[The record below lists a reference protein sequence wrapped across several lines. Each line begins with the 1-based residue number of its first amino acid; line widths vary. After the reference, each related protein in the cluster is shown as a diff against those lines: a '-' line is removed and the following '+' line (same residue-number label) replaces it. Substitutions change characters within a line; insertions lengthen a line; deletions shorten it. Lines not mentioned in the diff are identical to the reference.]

1 MARSTPL
8 EARMRKIR
16 NEQLAERSAVK
27 AQAAAQK
34 KETWLIVLHETTFNM
49 PFACSMEAFSYTA
62 DKGGVATSC
71 DIVINDMT
79 EGAKAEFVFSVN
91 GKEVFSKAFK
101 EAIQDHISIGDA
113 PFSEG
118 DVLTV
123 AVNVDV
129 PCVLSEVSVVFSCR
143 EA

>member
-8 EARMRKIR
+8 ESRMRNIR
-16 NEQLAERSAVK
+16 NQKQAEATAMRSQSAT
-27 AQAAAQK
+27 AK

-49 PFACSMEAFSYTA
+49 PFACGMEAFSYAA

>member
-8 EARMRKIR
+8 ESRMRNIR
-16 NEQLAERSAVK
+16 NQKQAEAAAVRS
-27 AQAAAQK
+27 QAATVK
-34 KETWLIVLHETTFNM
+34 KETWLIVLHETTFKM

-62 DKGGVATSC
+62 DKGGVATAC

-79 EGAKAEFVFSVN
+79 DGVNAQFVFSVN
-91 GKEVFSKAFK
+91 GKEVFSKTFK
-101 EAIQDHISIGDA
+101 EATQDHISIGDA
-113 PFSEG
+113 TFSEG

-123 AVNVDV
+123 AVNVDA
-129 PCVLSEVSVVFSCR
+129 PCTLSEVSVVFSCR

>member
-1 MARSTPL
+1 MGRSTPL
-8 EARMRKIR
+8 QARMRQLR
-16 NEQLAERSAVK
+16 SEQPSGRTQI
-27 AQAAAQK
+27 QAAPAPVK
-34 KETWLIVLHETTFNM
+34 KETWLIVLHETTFKM
-49 PFACSMEAFSYTA
+49 PFACSMEAFSYAA
-62 DKGGVATSC
+62 DKGGVATAC
-71 DIVINDMT
+71 DIVINGMT

-91 GKEVFSKAFK
+91 GKEVFSKTFK
-101 EAIQDHISIGDA
+101 DAVQDHIDIGDA

-129 PCVLSEVSVVFSCR
+129 PCTLSEVSVVFSCR

>member
-1 MARSTPL
+1 MGRSTPL
-8 EARMRKIR
+8 ESRMRR
-16 NEQLAERSAVK
+16 LRSEQAMERAVVK
-27 AQAAAQK
+27 AQPAPPK
-34 KETWLIVLHETTFNM
+34 KETWLIVLHETTFKM
-49 PFACSMEAFSYTA
+49 PFACSMEAFSYAA
-62 DKGGVATSC
+62 DKGGVATAC
-71 DIVINDMT
+71 DIVINGMT

-91 GKEVFSKAFK
+91 GKEVFSKTFK
-101 EAIQDHISIGDA
+101 EAVQDHIDIGDA

-129 PCVLSEVSVVFSCR
+129 PCTLSEVSVVFSCR